1 MTILKHL
8 IRSIRRNSLFEDS
21 FWALTGNAVG
31 RFCALV
37 SGIVVARLLGKDIY
51 GEYSVIRNTLFI
63 IAVFS
68 TLGLGYTATK
78 FVAEYAGK
86 CNVTRLIRTINHI
99 TLCASGLIATIIFVL
114 ADEFAMLLKAADLAS
129 ALKLLAIIVV
139 FNAVTTTQIG
149 VLAGLKAFK
158 ELSVNNIH
166 SGLMTLAATC
176 ILTCSYGFEGALW
189 ALLIAQIFNCILN
202 SRSVKRLSRPFPES
216 NLGTQGLTK
225 KIMAFSIPIALQE
238 SLYSLSHWAILVLMA
253 NFSSYG
259 QIGINS
265 AVFQWINVLMFIP
278 GVLKNVILAHLT
290 GLSEYGIERRKTLK
304 TMLNI
309 NFLGAFVPLIVVVA
323 CSKYIV
329 GFYGP
334 SFVKMQPVLL
344 IGVLSTV
351 FNSIAGVFNQEFISL
366 GRNWLVFFIGI
377 CREAIYVAVSYLLL
391 VNWDGVNRGALYVSS
406 AYTIS
411 IICSLILFAA
421 LYYRGYHR
429 KITINRL

>member
-1 MTILKHL
+1 
-8 IRSIRRNSLFEDS
+8 
-21 FWALTGNAVG
+21 
-31 RFCALV
+31 
-37 SGIVVARLLGKDIY
+37 
-51 GEYSVIRNTLFI
+51 
-63 IAVFS
+63 
-68 TLGLGYTATK
+68 
-78 FVAEYAGK
+78 
-86 CNVTRLIRTINHI
+86 
-99 TLCASGLIATIIFVL
+99 
-114 ADEFAMLLKAADLAS
+114 
-129 ALKLLAIIVV
+129 
-139 FNAVTTTQIG
+139 
-149 VLAGLKAFK
+149 
-158 ELSVNNIH
+158 
-166 SGLMTLAATC
+166 
-176 ILTCSYGFEGALW
+176 
-189 ALLIAQIFNCILN
+189 
-202 SRSVKRLSRPFPES
+202 
-216 NLGTQGLTK
+216 
-225 KIMAFSIPIALQE
+225 
-238 SLYSLSHWAILVLMA
+238 
-253 NFSSYG
+253 
-259 QIGINS
+259 
-265 AVFQWINVLMFIP
+265 
-278 GVLKNVILAHLT
+278 
-290 GLSEYGIERRKTLK
+290 
-304 TMLNI
+304 MLNI